1 MRLTKLDKDA
11 FIAGVMRDV
20 PFGNFSERA
29 RKIID
34 ADMLKQAPPAVAA
47 FLMDKHLKTY
57 LITGH
62 YTYMVGDTFSTARWG
77 ESVAVYR
84 GYGPSAEA
92 LKEIEALVK
101 EANVAKAKR
110 EELRTKV
117 KLSVYGFSTR
127 ATALKAL
134 PEFEKYLPEDE
145 GSKKTQYP
153 PAVANLAADL
163 SRAGWPK

>member
-1 MRLTKLDKDA
+1 MRLTKEHKDA
-11 FIAGVMRDV
+11 FIRGVMRDI
-20 PFGNFSERA
+20 PFGDFDERA
-29 RKIID
+29 QKIID
-34 ADMLKQAPPAVAA
+34 KDMLKQAPPAVVA
-47 FLMDKHLKTY
+47 FLMDKHLRTY

-62 YTYMVGDTFSTARWG
+62 YTYAVGHTFSSTQWG

-84 GYGPSAEA
+84 GYAPSAEA
-92 LKEIEALVK
+92 LKEIEDLVK

-145 GSKKTQYP
+145 GPKKTQYL
-153 PAVANLAADL
+153 PAVANLAAEL